1 MAEAASRGSNCSTW
15 DPVDVQCR
23 GDTSGSRAMSSV
35 EHHQHQESHAA
46 VKCDIL
52 IAGEP
57 LAGCVG
63 TLRPEPLA
71 FGFGFC
77 KLQPLSAGAE
87 RAQGRLSCL
96 FKVLF
101 SVSPC
106 GA

>member
-1 MAEAASRGSNCSTW
+1 MCNIE
-15 DPVDVQCR
+15 
-23 GDTSGSRAMSSV
+23 GDTSGSGAVPSV
-35 EHHQHQESHAA
+35 EHHQRQESHAA

-52 IAGEP
+52 SAGEP

-63 TLRPEPLA
+63 ALRPEPLA
-71 FGFGFC
+71 LGFRFC

-87 RAQGRLSCL
+87 RARGRLSCL

-101 SVSPC
+101 LVSPC